1 MMKAEYNRQGAARK
15 ELVQAISTITGEK
28 AKYLFLPTKAYQ
40 IGNIMVWKT
49 GTMECEDAEL
59 FQKVVETLESKGF
72 RPEGT
77 AADQAGMEE
86 TTEPEAPQETA
97 EPEDAT
103 EAEIPQETADV
114 ETVPEETE
122 LAETPEETEEVAES
136 AETTEP
142 DEADTLTI
150 SLPDDL
156 TEEDFEKLKNL
167 VASKAS
173 LFKKALGTD
182 DLTIQRADGKIS
194 FPWFH
199 GADSAKVQAYSR
211 LVKALYQFAKNAK
224 RVTAKEH
231 EVPNE
236 KYAFRCFLLRLGFIG
251 KEYKDCRKILLEKL
265 SGSAAFRNG
274 GKKDAVSQ

>member
-1 MMKAEYNRQGAARK
+1 MKVEYNRQGAARK

-59 FQKVVETLESKGF
+59 FQKVVEALESKGF
-72 RPEGT
+72 RPEET

-86 TTEPEAPQETA
+86 TTEPEA
-97 EPEDAT
+97 AT

-199 GADSAKVQAYSR
+199 GADSARAQAYAK
-211 LVKALYQFAKNAK
+211 LVTALCQLAKKSK
-224 RVTAKEH
+224 RITAKEH

-251 KEYKDCRKILLEKL
+251 KEYKDCRKILLERL

>member
-1 MMKAEYNRQGAARK
+1 MKVEYNRQGAARK
-15 ELVQAISTITGEK
+15 ELVQAISDITCTK
-28 AKYLFLPTKAYQ
+28 AQYLFLPTKAYR
-40 IGNIMVWKT
+40 IGSIMVWKT
-49 GTMECEDAEL
+49 GTMECENPE
-59 FQKVVETLESKGF
+59 QCRKVVEALESKGF
-72 RPEGT
+72 RPEET

-86 TTEPEAPQETA
+86 TTEPETTQETA
-97 EPEDAT
+97 ESKEVTVTGVA
-103 EAEIPQETADV
+103 QETEPK
-114 ETVPEETE
+114 ETVEPEETLE
-122 LAETPEETEEVAES
+122 NEAQETSPEPEEEQY
-136 AETTEP
+136 P
-142 DEADTLTI
+142 DGIDTLTI

-156 TEEDFEKLKNL
+156 TGEDFTKLQNL

-182 DLTIQRADGKIS
+182 DLTIQRTDGKIS

-199 GADSAKVQAYSR
+199 GADSARAQAYAK
-211 LVKALYQFAKNAK
+211 LVTALCQLAKKSK
-224 RVTAKEH
+224 RITAKEH

-251 KEYKDCRKILLEKL
+251 KEYKDCRKILLERL

>member
-1 MMKAEYNRQGAARK
+1 MKAEYNRQGAARK
-15 ELVQAISTITGEK
+15 ELVQAISTITEEK
-28 AKYLFLPTKAYQ
+28 AKYLFLPTKAYR
-40 IGNIMVWKT
+40 IGSIMVWKN

-59 FQKVVETLESKGF
+59 FQKVVEALESKGF
-72 RPEGT
+72 RPEET
-77 AADQAGMEE
+77 VADQAEMEE
-86 TTEPEAPQETA
+86 TTEPEATQETA
-97 EPEDAT
+97 ETEEVK
-103 EAEIPQETADV
+103 EAEIPQDTAYV
-114 ETVPEETE
+114 ETVLKETE
-122 LAETPEETEEVAES
+122 LAEAPEETEEVAES
-136 AETTEP
+136 AETIEP
-142 DEADTLTI
+142 DGIDTLTI

-156 TEEDFEKLKNL
+156 TGEDFTKLQNL

-199 GADSAKVQAYSR
+199 GTGSARAQAYAK
-211 LVKALYQFAKNAK
+211 LVTALCQLAKKSK
-224 RVTAKEH
+224 RITAKEH

-265 SGSAAFRNG
+265 SGSAAFRDG
-274 GKKDAVSQ
+274 GKGNEVSQ

>member
-1 MMKAEYNRQGAARK
+1 MKVEYNRQGAARK
-15 ELVQAISTITGEK
+15 ELVQAISDITCTK
-28 AKYLFLPTKAYQ
+28 AQYLFLPTKAYR
-40 IGNIMVWKT
+40 IGSIMVWKT
-49 GTMECEDAEL
+49 GTMECENPE
-59 FQKVVETLESKGF
+59 QCRKVVEALESKGF
-72 RPEGT
+72 RPEET

-86 TTEPEAPQETA
+86 TTEPETTQETA
-97 EPEDAT
+97 ESKEVTVTGVA
-103 EAEIPQETADV
+103 QETEPK
-114 ETVPEETE
+114 ETVEPEETLE
-122 LAETPEETEEVAES
+122 NEAQETSPEPEEEQY
-136 AETTEP
+136 P
-142 DEADTLTI
+142 DGIDTLTI

-156 TEEDFEKLKNL
+156 TGEDFTKLQNL

-182 DLTIQRADGKIS
+182 DLTIQRTDGKIS

-199 GADSAKVQAYSR
+199 GADSARAQAYAK
-211 LVKALYQFAKNAK
+211 LVTALCQLAKKSK
-224 RVTAKEH
+224 RITAKEH

>member
-1 MMKAEYNRQGAARK
+1 MKVEYNRQGAARK
-15 ELVQAISTITGEK
+15 ELVQAISAITGEK

-59 FQKVVETLESKGF
+59 FQKVVEALESKGF
-72 RPEGT
+72 RPEET

-86 TTEPEAPQETA
+86 TTEPETTQETA
-97 EPEDAT
+97 ESKEVTVTGVA
-103 EAEIPQETADV
+103 QETEPK
-114 ETVPEETE
+114 ETVEPEETLE
-122 LAETPEETEEVAES
+122 NEAQETSPEPEEEQY
-136 AETTEP
+136 P
-142 DEADTLTI
+142 DGIDTLTI

-156 TEEDFEKLKNL
+156 TGEDFTKLQNL

-182 DLTIQRADGKIS
+182 DLTIQRTDGKIS

-199 GADSAKVQAYSR
+199 GADSARAQAYAK
-211 LVKALYQFAKNAK
+211 LVTALCQLAKKSK
-224 RVTAKEH
+224 RITAKEH